1 MKHQMKNGFTLIEL
15 LIVVAI
21 SGIGLAILFQIASGN
36 SFIPSRQSCMDAGG
50 KWSEGIQYG
59 RMTQLCT
66 YN

>member
-1 MKHQMKNGFTLIEL
+1 MNSKGFTLIEL
-15 LIVVAI
+15 LIACVIGGI
-21 SGIGLAILFQIASGN
+21 SLAILFGIVTGN
-36 SFIPSRQSCMDAGG
+36 PVIPSKQSCMDAGG

>member
-1 MKHQMKNGFTLIEL
+1 MNSKGFTLIEL
-15 LIVVAI
+15 LIACAI
-21 SGIGLAILFQIASGN
+21 GGIGLAILFGIVTVN
-36 SFIPSRQSCMDAGG
+36 SVILSKQSCMDTGG

>member
-1 MKHQMKNGFTLIEL
+1 MNSKGYTLVEL
-15 LIVVAI
+15 MIVVAI
-21 SGIGLAILFQIASGN
+21 GGILLAIVVGAATGN
-36 SFIPSRQSCMDAGG
+36 SVLPSKQSCLAAGG

>member
-1 MKHQMKNGFTLIEL
+1 MKNGFTLIEL

>member
-1 MKHQMKNGFTLIEL
+1 MKNGFTLVEL
-15 LIVVAI
+15 AIVVAI
-21 SGIGLAILFQIASGN
+21 SGIGCAALFSIATGN
-36 SFIPSRQSCMDAGG
+36 SILPSKQDCISAGG

>member
-1 MKHQMKNGFTLIEL
+1 MTFKPPKGFTAIEL
-15 LIVVAI
+15 PIIFAIVLIVL
-21 SGIGLAILFQIASGN
+21 GIAVSIANGDSILPNKQQCLN
-36 SFIPSRQSCMDAGG
+36 AGG

>member
-1 MKHQMKNGFTLIEL
+1 MKNGFTLVEL

-21 SGIGLAILFQIASGN
+21 SGIGLAILFQIVSGN

-59 RMTQLCT
+59 RITQLCT

>member
-1 MKHQMKNGFTLIEL
+1 MNSKGYTLIEL
-15 LIVVAI
+15 LIACAICGIAIAIVV
-21 SGIGLAILFQIASGN
+21 GGLNHSV
-36 SFIPSRQSCMDAGG
+36 PSKQSCLNAGG

>member
-1 MKHQMKNGFTLIEL
+1 MNSKGFTLIEL
-15 LIVVAI
+15 MVAVAI
-21 SGIGLAILFQIASGN
+21 GGILLAIGVGVVTGN
-36 SFIPSRQSCMDAGG
+36 SVIPNKQSCMNAGG